1 MRRSVVQHA
10 RRHQPGTGLS
20 MDFDLVLRD
29 VRLPD
34 SKPDQ
39 PVTDIGVKGGKIVAI
54 APKLGGAAK
63 EEMKGGNR
71 LVCSGFV
78 ETHIHLDKACIL
90 GRCEHTTKRSP
101 HLAMERVSAVKHT
114 MTVEDVIERAS
125 ATIEKCISHG
135 ATRMRTHSEVDPKI
149 GLRGV
154 EGVKALIDK
163 YKWAIDLEV
172 CVMPQEGLTNNPGTD
187 ELMIEALK
195 NGATVVGAAP
205 SYDSDSSA
213 QVRRIFE
220 MAREFDADIDMH
232 VDSGPTADHLD
243 TLLVCDL
250 AEKYKWGGRVAVGH
264 VGKLATMP
272 FKDLDKVARRM
283 ADAGVAA
290 TVLTATDLYLGGR
303 HTDHNV
309 PRNVV
314 DLNFLTE
321 RGVTCSI
328 GSNNILNPFTPFGDG
343 QLLRQINMHGIVT
356 QRGND
361 DEVKALW
368 DMGTSSAA
376 KLMRKD
382 DYGIKVGGPADLVVL
397 DAPDSI
403 TALRTVAPV
412 LAAFKRGRRT
422 VTREPVR
429 LHKP

>member
-1 MRRSVVQHA
+1 MN
-10 RRHQPGTGLS
+10 
-20 MDFDLVLRD
+20 FDLVLRN

-34 SKPDQ
+34 AKPDQ
-39 PVTDIGVKGGKIVAI
+39 PTTDIGVNQGRIAAL
-54 APKLGGAAK
+54 APKLGGSAR
-63 EEMKGGNR
+63 EEMQGHGR

-90 GRCEHTTKRSP
+90 GRCEHTIKRNP

-114 MTVEDVIERAS
+114 FTVEDVIERAS
-125 ATIEKCISHG
+125 ATIEKCIGHG
-135 ATRMRTHSEVDPKI
+135 ATRMRTHCEVDPKV
-149 GLRGV
+149 GLRGF

-187 ELMIEALK
+187 ELMIAALQG
-195 NGATVVGAAP
+195 GATVVGAAP

-220 MAREFDADIDMH
+220 MAREFDIDIDMH
-232 VDSGPTADHLD
+232 VDSGATAEHLD

-272 FKDLDKVARRM
+272 GPALEKVAKRM
-283 ADAGVAA
+283 ADTGVAA

-314 DLNFLTE
+314 DLNRLTE
-321 RGVTCSI
+321 LGVTCSVA
-328 GSNNILNPFTPFGDG
+328 SNNILNPFTPFGDG
-343 QLLRQINMHGIVT
+343 QLLRQVNMHAIVT

-368 DMGTSSAA
+368 NMATSSAA

-382 DYGIKVGGPADLVVL
+382 DYGIAVGGPADLVVL
-397 DAPDSI
+397 DAPDAI

>member
-1 MRRSVVQHA
+1 
-10 RRHQPGTGLS
+10 

-29 VRLPD
+29 VRPVGF
-34 SKPDQ
+34 KADQ
-39 PVTDIGVKGGKIVAI
+39 PSTDIGVKDGRIVAI
-54 APKLGGAAK
+54 APKLGGNAK
-63 EEMKGGNR
+63 EEARGGNR

-78 ETHIHLDKACIL
+78 DTHIHLDKACIL

-114 MTVEDVIERAS
+114 MTVEDVFERAS

-135 ATRMRTHSEVDPKI
+135 AVRMRPHCEVDPKI
-149 GLRGV
+149 GMRGF
-154 EGVKALIDK
+154 EGVKALVDK
-163 YKWAIDLEV
+163 YKWAIDIEL

-187 ELMIEALK
+187 ELMVAAMK
-195 NGATVVGAAP
+195 NGAKVVGAAP

-213 QVRRIFE
+213 QIRRIFE
-220 MAREFDADIDMH
+220 IAREFDADIDMH
-232 VDSGPTADHLD
+232 VDSGPTAEHLD
-243 TLLVCDL
+243 TLLVCEL

-309 PRNVV
+309 PRNVL

-321 RGVTCSI
+321 RGVTCSVA
-328 GSNNILNPFTPFGDG
+328 SNNILNPFTPFGDG
-343 QLLRQINMHGIVT
+343 QLLRQVNMHGIVT

-361 DEVKALW
+361 DEVRALW
-368 DMGTSSAA
+368 DMTTSSAA
-376 KLMRKD
+376 RLMRKD
-382 DYGIKVGGPADLVVL
+382 DYGLAVGNPADLVVL
-397 DAPDSI
+397 DAPDEI
-403 TALRTVAPV
+403 MALRTVAPV

>member
-1 MRRSVVQHA
+1 
-10 RRHQPGTGLS
+10 

-34 SKPDQ
+34 STPDQ
-39 PVTDIGVKGGKIVAI
+39 PTTDIGVSQGRISAI
-54 APKLGGAAK
+54 APKLGGSAR
-63 EEMKGGNR
+63 EEYKGHGR

-78 ETHIHLDKACIL
+78 DTHIHLDKACIL
-90 GRCEHTTKRSP
+90 GRCEHNTKRMP

-114 MTVEDVIERAS
+114 MTVEDVFERAS

-135 ATRMRTHSEVDPKI
+135 ATRMRPHCEVDPKI
-149 GLRGV
+149 GMRGF
-154 EGVKALIDK
+154 EGVKALVDK
-163 YKWAIDLEV
+163 YKWAIDIEL

-187 ELMIEALK
+187 ELMVEALK
-195 NGATVVGAAP
+195 NGARVVGAAP
-205 SYDSDSSA
+205 SYDSDSAA
-213 QVRRIFE
+213 QIHRVFE
-220 MAREFDADIDMH
+220 LAREFDADIDMH
-232 VDSGPTADHLD
+232 VDSGPTAEHLD

-283 ADAGVAA
+283 ADTGVAA

-309 PRNVV
+309 PRNVL
-314 DLNFLTE
+314 DLNFMTE
-321 RGVTCSI
+321 RGVTCSVA
-328 GSNNILNPFTPFGDG
+328 SNNILNPFTPFGDG
-343 QLLRQINMHGIVT
+343 QLLRQVNMHAIVT
-356 QRGND
+356 QRAND

-368 DMGTSSAA
+368 DMTTSSAA

-382 DYGIKVGGPADLVVL
+382 DYGIAVGGPADLVVL
-397 DAPDSI
+397 DAPDAI

-422 VTREPVR
+422 VTREPVH

>member
-1 MRRSVVQHA
+1 
-10 RRHQPGTGLS
+10 

-34 SKPDQ
+34 ARPDQ
-39 PVTDIGVKGGKIVAI
+39 PTTDIGVNGGRIAAI
-54 APKLGGAAK
+54 APKLGGAAR
-63 EEMKGGNR
+63 EEMRGGNR

-78 ETHIHLDKACIL
+78 DTHIHLDKACIL
-90 GRCEHTTKRSP
+90 GRCEHNTKRMP

-135 ATRMRTHSEVDPKI
+135 ATRMRPHCEVDPKI
-149 GLRGV
+149 GMRGF
-154 EGVKALIDK
+154 EGVKALVDK
-163 YKWAIDLEV
+163 YKWAIDIEL

-187 ELMIEALK
+187 ELMVEALK
-195 NGATVVGAAP
+195 NGARVVGAAP
-205 SYDSDSSA
+205 SYDSDSAA
-213 QVRRIFE
+213 QIHRVFE

-283 ADAGVAA
+283 ADTGVAA

-321 RGVTCSI
+321 RGVTCSVA
-328 GSNNILNPFTPFGDG
+328 SNNILNPFTPFGDG
-343 QLLRQINMHGIVT
+343 QLLRQVNMHAIVT
-356 QRGND
+356 QRAND

-368 DMGTSSAA
+368 DMTTSSAA
-376 KLMRKD
+376 KLMRKE

-397 DAPDSI
+397 DAPDAI

-412 LAAFKRGRRT
+412 LAAYKRGRRT

-429 LHKP
+429 LHRP

>member
-1 MRRSVVQHA
+1 
-10 RRHQPGTGLS
+10 
-20 MDFDLVLRD
+20 MDFDLVLRE

-39 PVTDIGVKGGKIVAI
+39 PVTDIGVKDGKIAAI
-54 APKLGGAAK
+54 APRLGGAAK

-90 GRCEHTTKRSP
+90 GRCEHNTKRMP

-125 ATIEKCISHG
+125 NAIERCISHG
-135 ATRMRTHSEVDPKI
+135 ATRMRPHCEVDPKI
-149 GLRGV
+149 GLRGF
-154 EGVKALIDK
+154 EGVKALVDK
-163 YKWAIDLEV
+163 YKWAIDIEL

-187 ELMIEALK
+187 ELMVEALK
-195 NGATVVGAAP
+195 NGARVVGAAP

-213 QVRRIFE
+213 QIRRVFE

-232 VDSGPTADHLD
+232 VDSGTTAEHLD
-243 TLLVCDL
+243 TLLVCEL
-250 AEKYKWGGRVAVGH
+250 TEKYKWGGRVAVGH
-264 VGKLATMP
+264 LGKMATMP

-343 QLLRQINMHGIVT
+343 QLLRQINMHAIVT
-356 QRGND
+356 QRAND

-397 DAPDSI
+397 DASDSI
-403 TALRTVAPV
+403 AALRSTAPV
-412 LAAFKRGRRT
+412 LAAYKRGRRT

-429 LHKP
+429 LHRP

>member
-1 MRRSVVQHA
+1 
-10 RRHQPGTGLS
+10 
-20 MDFDLVLRD
+20 MDFDLVLRN

-34 SKPDQ
+34 AAPDQ
-39 PVTDIGVKGGKIVAI
+39 PTTDIGVKDGRIAAI
-54 APKLGGAAK
+54 ARDLGAAK
-63 EEMKGGNR
+63 EEVQGNGR

-78 ETHIHLDKACIL
+78 ETHIHLDKSCIL

-114 MTVEDVIERAS
+114 MTIEDVIERAS

-135 ATRMRTHSEVDPKI
+135 ATRMRPHCEVDPKI
-149 GLRGV
+149 GLRGF
-154 EGVKALIDK
+154 EGVKALVDK
-163 YKWAIDLEV
+163 YKWAIDIEL

-187 ELMIEALK
+187 ELMVAALK
-195 NGATVVGAAP
+195 NGAKVVGAAP

-213 QVRRIFE
+213 QIRRVFE

-232 VDSGPTADHLD
+232 VDSGPMAEHLD

-272 FKDLDKVARRM
+272 FKDLDKIARRM

-309 PRNVV
+309 PRNVL

-321 RGVTCSI
+321 RGVTCSVA
-328 GSNNILNPFTPFGDG
+328 SNNILNPFTPFGDG
-343 QLLRQINMHGIVT
+343 QLLRQVNMHAIVT

-368 DMGTSSAA
+368 DMTTSSAA

-382 DYGIKVGGPADLVVL
+382 DYGVAVGNPADLVVL
-397 DAPDSI
+397 DATDSI

>member
-1 MRRSVVQHA
+1 M
-10 RRHQPGTGLS
+10 
-20 MDFDLVLRD
+20 MEFDLVLRN
-29 VRLPD
+29 VRLPG
-34 SKPDQ
+34 SRPDH
-39 PVTDIGVKGGKIVAI
+39 PTTDIGVSKGRIAAI
-54 APKLGGAAK
+54 SPGLGGNAK
-63 EEMKGGNR
+63 EEVQGHGR

-78 ETHIHLDKACIL
+78 DTHIHLDKACIL
-90 GRCEHTTKRSP
+90 GRCEHTTRRNP
-101 HLAMERVSAVKHT
+101 HMAMERVSAVKHT

-125 ATIEKCISHG
+125 ATIEKCIGHG
-135 ATRMRTHSEVDPKI
+135 ATRIRTHAEVDPKI
-149 GLRGV
+149 GMRGF
-154 EGVKALIDK
+154 EGVRALIDK
-163 YKWAIDLEV
+163 YRWAIDLEI

-187 ELMIEALK
+187 ELMVEALK
-195 NGATVVGAAP
+195 SGATVVGAAP
-205 SYDSDSSA
+205 NYDSDWRA
-213 QVRRIFE
+213 QIHRVFE
-220 MAREFDADIDMH
+220 MAREFDVDIDMH
-232 VDSGPTADHLD
+232 LDSGASAEELH
-243 TLLVCDL
+243 TLLVCEL

-272 FKDLDKVARRM
+272 FKDLETVARRM

-321 RGVTCSI
+321 RGVTCSV
-328 GSNNILNPFTPFGDG
+328 GTNNVLNPFTPFGDG
-343 QLLRQINMHGIVT
+343 QLLRQVNMHAIVT

-361 DEVKALW
+361 DEVQALW
-368 DMGTSSAA
+368 DMTTATAA

-397 DAPDSI
+397 DAPDSV

-412 LAAFKRGRRT
+412 LAAWKNGRRT
-422 VTREPVR
+422 VTREPVK

>member
-1 MRRSVVQHA
+1 
-10 RRHQPGTGLS
+10 
-20 MDFDLVLRD
+20 MDFDTVLRN
-29 VRLPD
+29 VRLAD
-34 SKPDQ
+34 AKPDQ
-39 PVTDIGVKGGKIVAI
+39 PTTDVGVKDGRIVAI
-54 APKLGGAAK
+54 ARGLGAAR
-63 EEMKGGNR
+63 EEVQGNGR

-78 ETHIHLDKACIL
+78 ETHIHLDKSCIL

-125 ATIEKCISHG
+125 GTIEKCISHG
-135 ATRMRTHSEVDPKI
+135 ATRMRPHCEVDPKI
-149 GLRGV
+149 GMRGF
-154 EGVKALIDK
+154 EGVKALVDK
-163 YKWAIDLEV
+163 YKWAIDIEL

-187 ELMIEALK
+187 ELMVAALR
-195 NGATVVGAAP
+195 NGAKVVGAAP

-213 QVRRIFE
+213 QIRRVFE

-232 VDSGPTADHLD
+232 VDSGPTAEHLD

-264 VGKLATMP
+264 VGKLSTMP

-283 ADAGVAA
+283 ADTGVAA

-309 PRNVV
+309 PRNVL
-314 DLNFLTE
+314 DLNYLTE
-321 RGVTCSI
+321 HGVTCSVA
-328 GSNNILNPFTPFGDG
+328 SNNILNPFTPFGDG
-343 QLLRQINMHGIVT
+343 QLLRQVNMHAIVT

-368 DMGTSSAA
+368 DMTTSSAA
-376 KLMRKD
+376 RLMRKT
-382 DYGIKVGGPADLVVL
+382 DYGVAVGNPADLVVL

-422 VTREPVR
+422 VTREPGR

>member
-1 MRRSVVQHA
+1 
-10 RRHQPGTGLS
+10 

-34 SKPDQ
+34 SKADQ
-39 PVTDIGVKGGKIVAI
+39 PVTDIGVKDGKIAAI

-90 GRCEHTTKRSP
+90 GRCEHNTKRMP

-125 ATIEKCISHG
+125 NAIERCISHG
-135 ATRMRTHSEVDPKI
+135 ATRMRPHCEVDPLI
-149 GLRGV
+149 GLRGF
-154 EGVKALIDK
+154 EGVKALVDK
-163 YKWAIDLEV
+163 YKWAIDIEI

-187 ELMIEALK
+187 ELMVAALK
-195 NGATVVGAAP
+195 NGARVVGAAP

-213 QVRRIFE
+213 QIRRVFE

-232 VDSGPTADHLD
+232 VDSGTTAEHLD
-243 TLLVCDL
+243 TLLVCEL
-250 AEKYKWGGRVAVGH
+250 AEKYNWGGRVAVGH
-264 VGKLATMP
+264 LGKMATMP

-309 PRNVV
+309 PRNVL
-314 DLNFLTE
+314 DLNFMTE

-343 QLLRQINMHGIVT
+343 QLLRQINMHAIVT
-356 QRGND
+356 QRAND

-368 DMGTSSAA
+368 DMGTTSAA

-397 DAPDSI
+397 DATDSI
-403 TALRTVAPV
+403 AALRSTAPV
-412 LAAFKRGRRT
+412 LAAYKRGRRT

-429 LHKP
+429 LHRP

>member
-1 MRRSVVQHA
+1 
-10 RRHQPGTGLS
+10 
-20 MDFDLVLRD
+20 MDFDLVLRN

-34 SKPDQ
+34 AKADQ
-39 PVTDIGVKGGKIVAI
+39 PTIDIGVKDGRIAAL
-54 APKLGGAAK
+54 APKLGGSAR
-63 EEMKGGNR
+63 EEYKGHGR

-78 ETHIHLDKACIL
+78 DTHIHLDKACIL
-90 GRCEHTTKRSP
+90 GRCEHNTKRMP

-135 ATRMRTHSEVDPKI
+135 ATRMRPHCEVDPKI
-149 GLRGV
+149 GMRGF
-154 EGVKALIDK
+154 EGVKALVDK
-163 YKWAIDLEV
+163 YKWAIDIEI

-187 ELMIEALK
+187 ELMVEALK
-195 NGATVVGAAP
+195 NGARVVGAAP
-205 SYDSDSSA
+205 SYDSDSAA
-213 QVRRIFE
+213 QIHRVFE
-220 MAREFDADIDMH
+220 LAREFDADIDMH
-232 VDSGPTADHLD
+232 VDSGPTAEHLD

-264 VGKLATMP
+264 VGKLSTMP

-309 PRNVV
+309 PRNVL

-321 RGVTCSI
+321 RGVTCSVA
-328 GSNNILNPFTPFGDG
+328 SNNILNPFTPFGDG
-343 QLLRQINMHGIVT
+343 QLLRQVNMHAIVT
-356 QRGND
+356 QRAND

-368 DMGTSSAA
+368 DMTTKTAA

-382 DYGIKVGGPADLVVL
+382 DYGIAVGGPADLVVL
-397 DAPDSI
+397 DAPDSVM
-403 TALRTVAPV
+403 ALRTIAPV
-412 LAAFKRGRRT
+412 LAAYKNGRRT
-422 VTREPVR
+422 VTRTPVE
-429 LHKP
+429 LHRP